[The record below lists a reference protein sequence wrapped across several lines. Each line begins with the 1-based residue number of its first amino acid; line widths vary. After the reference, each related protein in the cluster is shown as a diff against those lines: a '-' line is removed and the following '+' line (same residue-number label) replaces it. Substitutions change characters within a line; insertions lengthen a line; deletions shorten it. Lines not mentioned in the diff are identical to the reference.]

1 MEPVLRDQPADV
13 RQSKLYEGFVEHKRA
28 LPRAHAFRYDLYFY
42 AIDLDELNLLD
53 RDLPLFG
60 HNRIRPASIMDTDYL
75 DEGKENIKQK
85 VLNRLSHEPFAKE
98 IAKIVLITSAR
109 YFNYVFNPVSF
120 YYLFGARNALLG
132 VLAEVNN
139 TFGEKHLYVL
149 PKALDAQDAYP
160 ARFSTKKV
168 FHVSPFNTLEGH
180 YCFTFSAI
188 GDEIDISI
196 ELVRDEGVVFQGRL
210 CGNALPLTAKNH
222 ARLLLRH
229 PLVAHL
235 TVPRILFEAARLF
248 FRRKLAYIDKPP
260 SVHMMT
266 LKRRPPNLLQRLS
279 RRMIETIFS
288 RITKGELIVTLPDGK
303 QSCFGQPEDSPS
315 AGMTIYDHRFFPRV
329 LTGGDV
335 GLGEAFT
342 AGWWDTEDIPLLFSV
357 LISNRRALADG
368 YPVSAWLAR
377 RKNKISHALRVNTP
391 WGARRNIS
399 EHYDLSNEFFSHFL
413 DPTMLYSCGIY
424 KDETDTCESAQ
435 RRKIAALIEKA
446 GIGPSDAVLEIG
458 CGWGGF
464 AVEAVKQTGCRITGI
479 TVSQEQCRL
488 AQERVRKEGLED
500 RITILLQDYRHVE
513 GVFDK
518 IVSIEMLEAV
528 GHKYLGAYFAAC
540 DRALKPGGK
549 AAIQVITIPDQRY
562 DNYRRETDWIQKYIF
577 PGGHLPSVTALLQA
591 ATKSSS
597 LLIEQLED
605 IGPHYARTLQDW
617 RGQFVKQRD
626 RIAQM
631 GFDETFR
638 RKWIYYLAM
647 CEAGFAN
654 LVLGNIQ
661 VVFRKPL

>member
-1 MEPVLRDQPADV
+1 MDPVLKDQPANI
-13 RQSKLYEGFVEHKRA
+13 RESKLYEGFVEHKRA
-28 LPRAHAFRYDLYFY
+28 LPTEHAFRYYLYFY
-42 AIDLDELNLLD
+42 AIDLDELDLLD

-60 HNRIRPASIMDTDYL
+60 HNRIRFASIMDADYL
-75 DEGKENIKQK
+75 DEGKESIKEK
-85 VLNRLSHEPFAKE
+85 VRNRLSNEPFAKD

-120 YYLFGARNALLG
+120 YYLYGTRNALLG

-149 PKALDAQDAYP
+149 STAGDAKEAYP
-160 ARFSTKKV
+160 ARFATQKV
-168 FHVSPFNTLEGH
+168 FHVSPFNSLDGN
-180 YCFTFSAI
+180 YRFTFSAI

-196 ELVRDEGVVFQGRL
+196 ELVRDESVVFQGRL
-210 CGNALPLTAKNH
+210 CGKALALTAKNH

-235 TVPRILFEAARLF
+235 TMPRILYEAARLF
-248 FRRKLAYIDKPP
+248 FLRKLAYIDKPP

-266 LKRRPPNLLQRLS
+266 LKRRSPNFLQRLS
-279 RRMIETIFS
+279 RRMIERLFS
-288 RITKGELIVTLPDGK
+288 RISKGELIVSLPDGK
-303 QSCFGQPEDSPS
+303 EARFGKPGGEPS
-315 AGMTIYDHRFFPRV
+315 ARMTIYDHRFFPRV

-342 AGWWDTEDIPLLFSV
+342 AGWWDTDDVPLLFSV
-357 LISNRRALADG
+357 LISNRQELADG

-377 RKNKISHALRVNTP
+377 KKNKIAHALRANTP
-391 WGARRNIS
+391 WGSRRNIS
-399 EHYDLSNEFFSHFL
+399 EHYDLRNEFFMHFL
-413 DPTMLYSCGIY
+413 DPTMMYSCGIY
-424 KDETDTCESAQ
+424 KDEADTCEDAQ

-446 GIGPSDAVLEIG
+446 GIGPDDSVLEIG

-464 AVEAVKQTGCRITGI
+464 AIEAVKQTGCRVTGI
-479 TVSQEQCRL
+479 TISEEQYRL

-500 RITILLQDYRHVE
+500 RITILLQDYRHIE

-518 IVSIEMLEAV
+518 IISIEMLEAV

-562 DNYRRETDWIQKYIF
+562 DEYRRETDWIQKYIF

-597 LLIEQLED
+597 LLIVRLED
-605 IGPHYARTLQDW
+605 IGPYYARTLKDW
-617 RGQFVKQRD
+617 REQFIKQHD

-631 GFDETFR
+631 GFDESFR

>member
-1 MEPVLRDQPADV
+1 L
-13 RQSKLYEGFVEHKRA
+13 
-28 LPRAHAFRYDLYFY
+28 
-42 AIDLDELNLLD
+42 DLDEVD
-53 RDLPLFG
+53 RLASDLPLFG
-60 HNRIRPASIMDTDYL
+60 HNRLRPVSLVDTDFL
-75 DEGKENIKQK
+75 DEGQGDIKQK
-85 VLNRLSHEPFAKE
+85 VLNRLASEPFAPR
-98 IAKIVLITSAR
+98 IARIVLVTCAR

-120 YYLFGARNALLG
+120 YYVYDDQGTLLC

-149 PKALDAQDAYP
+149 TSDDQTDPAYP
-160 ARFSTKKV
+160 ARFTTKKA
-168 FHVSPFNTLEGH
+168 FHVSPFNNLEGM
-180 YCFTFSAI
+180 YRFTFSGV
-188 GDEIDISI
+188 GDEIDMLI
-196 ELVRDEGVVFQGRL
+196 ELTRDEGIVFQARL
-210 CGNALPLTAKNH
+210 YGKALPFTAKNH

-235 TVPRILFEAARLF
+235 TMPRILFEAARLF

-260 SVHMMT
+260 AVHMMT
-266 LKRRPPNLLQRLS
+266 LRRSKPSTLQKLS
-279 RRMIETIFS
+279 RRLIAKLFS
-288 RITKGELIVTLPDGK
+288 RITKGELLVHLPDG
-303 QSCFGQPEDSPS
+303 SVRRFGTPGDSPQ
-315 AGMTIYDHRFFPRV
+315 ARMTIYDDRFFLRV

-342 AGWWDTEDIPLLFSV
+342 AGWWDTDDIPLLFSV
-357 LISNRRALADG
+357 LISNRQALADG

-377 RKNKISHALRVNTP
+377 QKNKISHALRANTP
-391 WGARRNIS
+391 WGSRRNIG

-424 KDETDTCESAQ
+424 LDEADSCENAQ
-435 RRKIAALIEKA
+435 KRKIATLLEKA
-446 GIGPSDAVLEIG
+446 GIVSSDSVLEIG

-464 AVEAVKQTGCRITGI
+464 AVEAVRKTGCRVTGI
-479 TVSQEQCRL
+479 TVSQEQYRL
-488 AQERVRKEGLED
+488 AKDRVRQEGLED
-500 RITILLQDYRHVE
+500 RITILLQDYRHIE
-513 GVFDK
+513 GTFDK

-562 DNYRRETDWIQKYIF
+562 DDYRRETDWIQKYIF
-577 PGGHLPSVTALLQA
+577 PGGHLPSATELLKA

-597 LLIEQLED
+597 LLVERLED

-617 RGQFVKQRD
+617 REQFNRRRD
-626 RIAQM
+626 RIAAM
-631 GFDETFR
+631 GFDEAFR

-654 LVLGNIQ
+654 RVLGDIQ
-661 VVFRKPL
+661 VVFRKPQ